1 MNVVQSEEMIA
12 KTAYNFVSSVLN
24 LSIEDKYRMTK
35 DALKRVKSALI
46 GLIREARSK
55 GVEEK
60 ISEVEEKIS
69 EEVLGDLRR
78 FIQQGPEGEEK
89 EKKKIVVEFMRQFQ
103 SKYRSYIERIP
114 SMILSSGTGMTFAFI
129 SSKKKQ
135 GNPYDVIY
143 SHMVDYIAVDLGY
156 PIQTSS
162 GGDVLVGFIISVSS
176 KEYMHIT
183 DRILLLFKWLKR
195 FVEGMIREEE

>member
-1 MNVVQSEEMIA
+1 MSVVQSEEMIA

-35 DALKRVKSALI
+35 YALERVRSELI
-46 GLIREARSK
+46 EEAKYKEVERE
-55 GVEEK
+55 
-60 ISEVEEKIS
+60 ISER
-69 EEVLGDLRR
+69 VLGDLQRC
-78 FIQQGPEGEEK
+78 IQQGLEGEEK
-89 EKKKIVVEFMRQFQ
+89 EKKKIVVELIRQFQ

-162 GGDVLVGFIISVSS
+162 GDDVLVGFIISVSS